1 MNMNCFRV
9 RFRIVQGKFQRLDKI
24 LGDFSGRYDK
34 QELVALRSEVQVLG
48 SQNIR
53 EIERRIDALSA
64 SLTRQR

>member
-9 RFRIVQGKFQRLDKI
+9 RFRIVHGKFQRLDNI
-24 LGDFSGRYDK
+24 LKGFLGSYDK
-34 QELVALRSEVQVLG
+34 QELEALRSDIQVLG

-53 EIERRIDALSA
+53 EIEIRIDALSA